1 MPAPRSTRC
10 HREAGVTTSRCCT
23 RRTRSGTC
31 RTSPSAPDSPH
42 RSRGRAARPRSG
54 RSPSPW
60 ASARTRSTSCT
71 DGRCERASR
80 NEPSGRSRPSRSR
93 PRPPLASTRAQY
105 GPGGSRR
112 SSPSAPSSSSRTTSS
127 CSAVRSIRPSGLRL
141 RGVRCR
147 RSPRTSSKRR
157 RFAPRP
163 SRRRCMPPC
172 CPTLSASSPH
182 RRGSRAGRTARFVRS
197 WRRRF
202 ARSLPRPWRSARRCS
217 FCICSAYDER
227 RGQGRR
233 LPHRLRRVP
242 RSCGG
247 RDRSLGPR
255 ACLAAV
261 DLGRRERLRRGLLH
275 GRRIDAAIR
284 QAEQRLVAVVARDA
298 EDRAAELERVLA
310 RARAESISLIVEE
323 ERRIVDSR
331 RAAIAEREQASG
343 RELSDALAETQR
355 RVEQRL
361 AEWSEDLERAQANLF
376 EQMQRLAGRQRRL
389 IEEAEERLAAGAEGL
404 EAESEQQRA
413 ALMKL
418 REEVERAAEQAI
430 TTARAELEAH
440 TVERRRAL
448 NELTERLR
456 RRESELRGAIERE
469 QSDALQAI
477 QGAFKDVEQR
487 LVERLERVV
496 ERTSRQ
502 HADAAAAEFAD
513 AIKRSREDSA
523 QRLSRELERAVESF
537 AHGAE
542 GLMSQRLENVGQ
554 AATQRLDRRLAEAD
568 ALLAT
573 RRDEVVAALE
583 QRLAG
588 AERELRQRLEEL
600 AADGEAERGVLEARL
615 FELQRRVDA
624 ALAHAQTLES

>member
-1 MPAPRSTRC
+1 MNVVDRVDVFRIAFAASLVLA
-10 HREAGVTTSRCCT
+10 AGVIA
-23 RRTRSGTC
+23 RSALARVSQRWILGAASVIGAAATAAWVVFALDP
-31 RTSPSAPDSPH
+31 RGALAVSAAGLTVSL
-42 RSRGRAARPRSG
+42 
-54 RSPSPW
+54 
-60 ASARTRSTSCT
+60 
-71 DGRCERASR
+71 
-80 NEPSGRSRPSRSR
+80 
-93 PRPPLASTRAQY
+93 LATLTAI
-105 GPGGSRR
+105 
-112 SSPSAPSSSSRTTSS
+112 
-127 CSAVRSIRPSGLRL
+127 AVR
-141 RGVRCR
+141 RGV
-147 RSPRTSSKRR
+147 
-157 RFAPRP
+157 
-163 SRRRCMPPC
+163 
-172 CPTLSASSPH
+172 
-182 RRGSRAGRTARFVRS
+182 
-197 WRRRF
+197 
-202 ARSLPRPWRSARRCS
+202 
-217 FCICSAYDER
+217 
-227 RGQGRR
+227 
-233 LPHRLRRVP
+233 
-242 RSCGG
+242 
-247 RDRSLGPR
+247 
-255 ACLAAV
+255 
-261 DLGRRERLRRGLLH
+261 LH
-275 GRRIDAAIR
+275 GRTIDAAIG
-284 QAEQRLVAVVARDA
+284 QGEERLVAVVARDA
-298 EDRAAELERVLA
+298 EDRAAELERVLT

-376 EQMQRLAGRQRRL
+376 EQLQRLAGRQRRL

-430 TTARAELEAH
+430 TTARAELETH

-477 QGAFKDVEQR
+477 QGAFKDVERR

-542 GLMSQRLENVGQ
+542 GLMTQRLENVGQ